1 MAETTDAISRP
12 LNHLNLSINS
22 LLNADACQTLPLEL
36 WYIIYQFL
44 QLDAEAQILES
55 TGFQA
60 VPQAYGALR
69 SLGHTCRS
77 LYRLYLSI
85 ASRVV
90 YISPRPL
97 GVGIRG
103 RRESG
108 NAVKTAPAVMQSPP
122 AILTRAQS
130 PPAVLARAQ
139 SPPVLAALV
148 QSPPPPTVSHK
159 PSTSVEAPP
168 RPPRAVGPRAKP
180 VRAPSET
187 EIPDAPITLPLTPPR
202 RIWAEPDVPTTPTTP
217 ALSAFPTPPR
227 SMKNV
232 TAGSS
237 SSSM

>member
-12 LNHLNLSINS
+12 LNHLNLSINW
-22 LLNADACQTLPLEL
+22 LLNAEACQTLPLEL
-36 WYIIYQFL
+36 WYIVYQFL

-108 NAVKTAPAVMQSPP
+108 NAVKTAWLEGRDMEVSAGLRAVPG
-122 AILTRAQS
+122 IHRL
-130 PPAVLARAQ
+130 VLSQIHFTGRN
-139 SPPVLAALV
+139 ALHWV
-148 QSPPPPTVSHK
+148 TVIPTVKSLK
-159 PSTSVEAPP
+159 LQRCKLRDQDFSFPPSLTTPELYSMVDLRKSNVKSLDLDNSYQDAVQL
-168 RPPRAVGPRAKP
+168 PRA
-180 VRAPSET
+180 
-187 EIPDAPITLPLTPPR
+187 L
-202 RIWAEPDVPTTPTTP
+202 
-217 ALSAFPTPPR
+217 ALL
-227 SMKNV
+227 
-232 TAGSS
+232 
-237 SSSM
+237 